1 MKKTILIL
9 LCGWFA
15 IMATRAQCA
24 AQNEAIQAGEELVYD
39 LKFNWK
45 FIWVA
50 AGQAKMDMQAITY
63 QGKPCFRSNLISVSN
78 KQVDFFF
85 KMRDTLTCITS
96 SRLEP
101 VYFRKGAEEG
111 DRYTVDEVW
120 FSYKNGKCI
129 ADQRR
134 MRRERDTVKSK
145 DQSDECIFDMLS
157 ILMRAR
163 SFDVSDYKVGD
174 KILFDMAT
182 GTKVEQQTLIYRGRK
197 NFKAENGVK
206 YRCLVFSLVEYKK
219 GKEKE
224 VITFY
229 VTDDKNHLP
238 VRLDLYLNFGSAKA
252 FLREIKGNRHPLTS
266 IIEKY
271 AGTDHYRR
279 TPAFLSEQYAKFS
292 QSPAQ
297 PSQIPAGL
305 PPAGRT

>member
-1 MKKTILIL
+1 MKTRKRKIRITATPAIAGKRGWVFCL
-9 LCGWFA
+9 LGALLLA
-15 IMATRAQCA
+15 IATPAKAQCTA
-24 AQNEAIQAGEELVYD
+24 ENTAFQSGEHVKYD
-39 LKFNWK
+39 LYFNWK
-45 FIWVA
+45 FIWKKVGLA
-50 AGQAKMDMQAITY
+50 SLTTFSTTY
-63 QGKPCFRSNLISVSN
+63 QSKPAYRFNLLSVGS
-78 KQVDFFF
+78 KKTDFFF

-266 IIEKY
+266 IIEK
-271 AGTDHYRR
+271 
-279 TPAFLSEQYAKFS
+279 
-292 QSPAQ
+292 
-297 PSQIPAGL
+297 
-305 PPAGRT
+305 

>member
-271 AGTDHYRR
+271 RDA
-279 TPAFLSEQYAKFS
+279 LSWQ
-292 QSPAQ
+292 
-297 PSQIPAGL
+297 L
-305 PPAGRT
+305 